1 MLMIKKLLPLFALSI
16 LLASCTTSSLNNLTP
31 TQLPRNATGLYQIE
45 VALDSSQHT
54 LRPDSIAPQV
64 VVGFESYPM
73 RPTLKVNNR
82 WEALVPIAADKG
94 SIDYHF
100 KIDYEYNK
108 FGKPGKGS
116 LRSGEYKLAIK

>member
-1 MLMIKKLLPLFALSI
+1 MLMIKKFLPLFALSL

-31 TQLPRNATGLYQIE
+31 TQLPRNVTGLYQIE
-45 VALDSSQHT
+45 MALDTSQHT
-54 LRPDSIAPQV
+54 LRVDSIAPHV

-73 RPTLKVNNR
+73 RPTLKMSNR
-82 WEALVPIAADKG
+82 WEALVPIPADKS

-100 KIDYEYNK
+100 KVDYEYNK
-108 FGKPGKGS
+108 FGTPGQGS